1 MSHHVALGLSHPTEP
16 RINKLEPSL
25 RKSQSICHK
34 VYQLIIVLL
43 LLSSRAMSSHNFVS
57 CRISEMSTVD
67 VGTVDGFQ
75 VSVYMYMRIVW

>member
-1 MSHHVALGLSHPTEP
+1 
-16 RINKLEPSL
+16 
-25 RKSQSICHK
+25 
-34 VYQLIIVLL
+34 
-43 LLSSRAMSSHNFVS
+43 MSSHNFVS